1 MHTISPP
8 AKHTQHSQIDE
19 PTWLTAR
26 RFRLIA
32 ADGQSR
38 VFAVDSASANAD
50 TGQAAADGQYG
61 QWVRALARVA
71 LANLEEALD
80 HEADELRRAAERD
93 GERIA
98 ESRRIQACTL
108 HLSPFHLGTNI
119 KFYFPHDPHPSPAA
133 LLAHHW

>member
-1 MHTISPP
+1 MHTVSPP
-8 AKHTQHSQIDE
+8 AEHTQHSQIDE

-38 VFAVDSASANAD
+38 VFAVDSASADAD

-71 LANLEEALD
+71 LANLEETLD
-80 HEADELRRAAERD
+80 HLALKAGLSSGEWRSGTSFSVFAGQVFHEERRR
-93 GERIA
+93 
-98 ESRRIQACTL
+98 
-108 HLSPFHLGTNI
+108 
-119 KFYFPHDPHPSPAA
+119 
-133 LLAHHW
+133 